1 MLKRYLGSIA
11 EGKRADFLLVDGNP
25 ADHISDIRRCRTV
38 MKDGTL
44 YNSANL
50 YAAVGIQA
58 AE

>member
-1 MLKRYLGSIA
+1 MG
-11 EGKRADFLLVDGNP
+11 
-25 ADHISDIRRCRTV
+25 DIRRCRVV

-44 YNSANL
+44 YNSAEL